1 MFVAN
6 KPKDQIR
13 VPYQGHN
20 DKVFYYKSESMMNIK
35 HKIIF
40 TLLLITSIISFT
52 APSHAQSIIRDSEI
66 EAILSEWFTPIF
78 EVNNMDPDQ
87 VKIILVNSNEV
98 NAFVAGG
105 ANIFFYTGL
114 IQKTENPLELIG
126 VMAHELGHISGGHL
140 VRSRAALEQASYESI
155 LGTLIGIGAAIA
167 TGDSG
172 AAAAGSI
179 GGNSIA
185 ERRFLSTA
193 RTFESSA
200 DQAAI
205 QSMDK
210 AQMNPTGLLTFLEK
224 LSGEELIP
232 ASQQSEYVRTHPLT
246 RNRINTMENAV
257 EKSKHKSAPMPAHW
271 KDQHARIK
279 AKLLGFINPEQ
290 VTWTYDDRDASLP
303 AQYARTIA
311 DYREN
316 RIESALTGINALIKK
331 EPKNPYFHEL
341 KGQMLVDFSRVK
353 EALPVY
359 KKAISL
365 RPADGLIRTA
375 YAHALIETAGDNTA
389 QLTKATEQLQTALIY
404 EPRSTQVHRLLATA
418 YGRMGEDPRARL
430 HLAEEALLQR
440 KYPYAKQQVN
450 IAIEGL
456 KKDTAPWYRAKDIL
470 SVLENVKK
478 KS

>member
-1 MFVAN
+1 M
-6 KPKDQIR
+6 IR
-13 VPYQGHN
+13 CFI
-20 DKVFYYKSESMMNIK
+20 KLSENMMNMK

-40 TLLLITSIISFT
+40 IALLIASVISFT

-78 EVNNMDPDQ
+78 KANNMDPDQ
-87 VKIILVNSNEV
+87 VKIILVNSNEI

-114 IQKTENPLELIG
+114 IQKTESPLELIG

-140 VRSRAALEQASYESI
+140 VRSREALEQASYESI

-167 TGDSG
+167 SGDSG

-185 ERRFLSTA
+185 QRRFLSKT

-205 QSMDK
+205 KSMEAAK
-210 AQMNPTGLLTFLEK
+210 INPKGLLTFLEK
-224 LSGEELIP
+224 LAGQELIP

-246 RNRINTMENAV
+246 HNRISTMENAV
-257 EKSKHKSAPMPAHW
+257 SKSQYKNTPIPEHW
-271 KDQHARIK
+271 KDQHERIK

-290 VTWTYDDRDASLP
+290 VAWTYDDRDTSLP
-303 AQYARTIA
+303 ARYAHTIA

-316 RIESALTGINALIKK
+316 RIEQALSGIDELIHD
-331 EPKNPYFHEL
+331 EPKNPYFYEL
-341 KGQMLVDFSRVK
+341 KGQMLVDFGRVK
-353 EALPVY
+353 QAIPAYE
-359 KKAISL
+359 KAIKLS
-365 RPADGLIRTA
+365 PADGLIRIA
-375 YAHALIETAGDNTA
+375 FAHALIETAGESSS
-389 QLTKATEQLQTALIY
+389 QLTKATEQLQTALVH
-404 EPRSTQVHRLLATA
+404 EPRSTQIHRLLATA
-418 YGRMGEDPRARL
+418 FGRMGQDSRARL

-440 KYPYAKQQVN
+440 KYPYAKQQVD
-450 IAIEGL
+450 IAIKGL
-456 KKDTAPWYRAKDIL
+456 KENTAPWYRAKDIL
-470 SVLENVKK
+470 STLENVRK